1 MIIELIA
8 VGLFVGAISGFFGVG
23 GGMLLNPILL
33 TIGFD
38 IKSAIAISVVQ
49 MVLSSINGS
58 YINYKKGILAIN
70 DGIWV
75 GIGGIL
81 GAILGSYF
89 TDIMSP
95 NALKITLFS
104 ITLFALLRIYF
115 SKPYDENRE
124 ANKIASYILFFIGF
138 FIGVIAMMLGIGG
151 SVLLMPILV
160 GFLHYSTKNAA
171 TAGLFFVVFSSLTG
185 LIYRVLNNTFD
196 KLHLNIEVVLAVAV
210 SAIFGVVIGIKF
222 KDRVSHEWHKKLLV
236 LMYLVIL
243 ALLIRKIWF

>member
-23 GGMLLNPILL
+23 GGMILNPILL

-58 YINYKKGILAIN
+58 YINYKKGVLAIN

-75 GIGGIL
+75 GVGGIV
-81 GAILGSYF
+81 GAIIGSYL
-89 TDIMSP
+89 TDILS
-95 NALKITLFS
+95 ATTLKILLLL
-104 ITLFALLRIYF
+104 ITIFALLRIYF
-115 SKPYDENRE
+115 SKPYDPNRE
-124 ANKIASYILFFIGF
+124 VKKVSSFILFIIGLFIG
-138 FIGVIAMMLGIGG
+138 IVAMMLGIGG

-171 TAGLFFVVFSSLTG
+171 TAGLFFVVFSSMTG
-185 LIYRVLNNTFD
+185 FVYRLFNDTFD
-196 KLHLNIEVVLAVAV
+196 KLDLGWDIVLAVAL
-210 SAIFGVVIGIKF
+210 SAIFGVVIGLKL
-222 KDRVSHEWHKKLLV
+222 KDRVSHALHKKLLV
-236 LMYLVIL
+236 LMYIL
-243 ALLIRKIWF
+243 ILILLIRKIWF

>member
-23 GGMLLNPILL
+23 GGMILNPILL

-58 YINYKKGILAIN
+58 YLNYKKGLLVVN

-75 GIGGIL
+75 GVGGIV
-81 GAILGSYF
+81 GAVIGSYL
-89 TDIMSP
+89 TDILSP
-95 NALKITLFS
+95 NTLKIMLLL
-104 ITLFALLRIYF
+104 ITVFALLRIYF

-124 ANKIASYILFFIGF
+124 VKKISSYLLFVIGF
-138 FIGVIAMMLGIGG
+138 FIGIIAMMLGIGG

-185 LIYRVLNNTFD
+185 LVYRLFNHTFD
-196 KLHLNIEVVLAVAV
+196 KLNLDMSVVLAVAV
-210 SAIFGVVIGIKF
+210 SAIFGVVIGLRL
-222 KDRVSHEWHKKLLV
+222 KDKVSHEWHKKLLV
-236 LMYLVIL
+236 VMYLLIL
-243 ALLIRKIWF
+243 VLLVRKIWF